1 MRAGERAHFMPADDE
16 PHQTQRVTAPVPS
29 AAADVLAQIV
39 EPATLRLAF
48 APLHKVAF
56 GSAVGVAAAVVMLVL
71 TVYQL
76 TLAPDWAPDLHLLA
90 NYFQGYRVS
99 WPGAIVG
106 MLWGF
111 GVGFI
116 AGWFFAFCRNLA
128 IATSVFISRT
138 KAELGETRDFL
149 DHI

>member
-1 MRAGERAHFMPADDE
+1 MSPQDETGATPSTRA
-16 PHQTQRVTAPVPS
+16 PS
-29 AAADVLAQIV
+29 AP
-39 EPATLRLAF
+39 EPRHDATPELRLAF
-48 APLHKVAF
+48 APLHKRAF
-56 GSAVGVAAAVVMLVL
+56 GTAIGVATALVIFLL

-76 TLAPDWAPDLHLLA
+76 TLAPSWAPNIGLLA
-90 NYFQGYRVS
+90 QYFRGYQET
-99 WPGAIVG
+99 WGGAFIG

-128 IATSVFISRT
+128 IATSVFIWRT
-138 KAELGETRDFL
+138 KAELGMTRDFL